1 MEPWVIIIIAI
12 ASCVGVLIFIV
23 ALAGGRDG
31 RGPAFE
37 ASPAGPGP
45 PPGP

>member
-31 RGPAFE
+31 RG
-37 ASPAGPGP
+37 AGG
-45 PPGP
+45 GEDHGGGG